1 MALPALGAI
10 EEAAKAVQRASKA
23 LDASPAHEAQ
33 LRGALE
39 EVVGALYH
47 LEVQSHA
54 DLQQRVRRPMPAPN
68 PNEVGSW
75 ASNLRQNRAALAPI
89 MPLSPPQWIMD
100 AAAQVRDAAGQVLAA
115 IARPPIAP
123 PEESQPEVAP
133 EPQARQ
139 GFGNPAGFVAAGAA
153 VAGMASSAAGVAA
166 NAANTKKV
174 LGIAMQV
181 AAAAGSALM
190 GYGLHKW
197 EKKQRN
203 EGLAVDEDEEPFNVK
218 NRSQKLLDSE
228 LPGTALSLIPAP
240 DGEWIASVK
249 RGSEIV
255 SRVPGRKPHAAAAD
269 AIKRA
274 LEYEEVKR
282 HEVEGEF
289 IGQTID
295 VTEKARRA

>member
-1 MALPALGAI
+1 MALPALGAL
-10 EEAAKAVQRASKA
+10 EEAAKAVQRAAKA
-23 LDASPAHEAQ
+23 LEASPTHEGQ
-33 LRGALE
+33 LRDTLE
-39 EVVGALYH
+39 EIVGALYN
-47 LEVQSHA
+47 LEVQAHA
-54 DLQQRVRRPMPAPN
+54 DLQQRIRRPMPAPN
-68 PNEVGSW
+68 PSEVGSW
-75 ASNLRQNRAALAPI
+75 ASSLRQNRAALAPI
-89 MPLSPPQWIMD
+89 MSLSPPQWIMD
-100 AAAQVRDAAGQVLAA
+100 AAGQIRAAAGHVLEA
-115 IARPPIAP
+115 ISRPPIMP
-123 PEESQPEVAP
+123 PEEPVMEPAP
-133 EPQARQ
+133 TPHAAPQ

-153 VAGMASSAAGVAA
+153 VAGVAGGAATSAAA
-166 NAANTKKV
+166 TKKV

-190 GYGLHKW
+190 GYGLHRW

-228 LPGTALSLIPAP
+228 LPGTALSLVPAP

-274 LEYEEVKR
+274 LEYEEAKR
-282 HEVEGEF
+282 HDVEGEI
-289 IGQTID
+289 IGHTID
-295 VTEKARRA
+295 VTEKARRL